1 MENYHKSKIL
11 AILIGILPL
20 IFEFS
25 SNIWKGDNGFFIV
38 SAAYGLILLLLAL
51 SIPIEDLD
59 QWFLEKT
66 LSLLSVFL
74 ALAVVLN
81 NLDIFPLSEIG
92 ALYQLTI
99 ISYMGILYF
108 LDRHFNTKNLVLLFL
123 NLNILAQLPIKAGTL
138 LILIISV
145 LTFVFYLIRVMVTFS
160 EQLRPF
166 LLCVYLIVLL
176 ISLVWYVPE
185 LPEGILGNLSW
196 NIGAILLLIELIILI
211 EIIGA
216 MIYLKAKGYLAIN
229 AHLIVG
235 IIGFLTISE
244 LSMLVVESNVINTS
258 YLVLIFILSL
268 SIVNIFGNI
277 SLGKKQVKI
286 SVLIPAYNSA
296 NTIVE
301 ALESI
306 KNQTYQNWEII
317 LINDGSRDKTEEI
330 IRRYLG
336 NTKLPLTYTKQ
347 THHNYFQ
354 SIRHG
359 LKYAS
364 GEIIFVL
371 DADKILF
378 NQNVFYRA
386 VSTILGEK
394 CDGMFIGI
402 RAMYQRLK
410 DGKFH
415 LVRPYYRNEV
425 SLIKTALGLGKN
437 IYTNYAF
444 WRREVFE
451 TSVYE
456 NYLINGMP
464 AWYNAQNNLGLRVAN
479 GNFVGLKYRVSKKSS
494 LVNNHLKQNNS
505 KTLFELST
513 NLRTLHHIVSR
524 IKIPAYSTQATLYN
538 LINRLRIASL
548 YPSIFKQGQTS
559 LKEITPLVVKNIKD
573 SELDNVY
580 LKTIVDFSNNFNPQK
595 VVKIIIHKDTKIYWG
610 TEIEEF
616 NKKLSKNMLD
626 QFYYDLM
633 KMIAQGTSVYKI
645 KKEDQKKLE
654 QILEFFTIRDYVKIV
669 SN

>member
-51 SIPIEDLD
+51 SIPLEDLD

-108 LDRHFNTKNLVLLFL
+108 LDRHFNAKNLVLLLL

-145 LTFVFYLIRVMVTFS
+145 LTFVFYLIRVVVTFS

-185 LPEGILGNLSW
+185 VPDFVFKNLSW
-196 NIGAILLLIELIILI
+196 SIGSIILLI
-211 EIIGA
+211 EIIGS
-216 MIYLKAKGYLAIN
+216 IFYLKVKGHLRPTS
-229 AHLIVG
+229 HLIVG
-235 IIGFLTISE
+235 IIIFLIINE
-244 LSMLVVESNVINTS
+244 ISMLVAESNVLNTS

-296 NTIVE
+296 KTIVE

-317 LINDGSRDKTEEI
+317 LINDGSQDETEEI
-330 IRRYLG
+330 LRRYLG
-336 NTKLPLTYTKQ
+336 NTKLSLKYTKQ
-347 THHNYFQ
+347 THHNYFKA
-354 SIRHG
+354 IRHG

-394 CDGMFIGI
+394 CDGMFVGI

-444 WRREVFE
+444 WRREIFE

-464 AWYNAQNNLGLRVAN
+464 VWYNAENNLGLRVVN
-479 GNFVGLKYRVSKKSS
+479 GNFVGLKYRVSKKAN
-494 LVNNHLKQNNS
+494 LGDNPLKQNNS

-524 IKIPAYSTQATLYN
+524 INVPAYSTQATLYN
-538 LINRLRIASL
+538 LINRLHIASL

-580 LKTIVDFSNNFNPQK
+580 LKTIVDFSNNFDPQK
-595 VVKIIIHKDTKIYWG
+595 TTKIVIPKGTKIYWG
-610 TEIEEF
+610 TEIDEF
-616 NKKLSKNMLD
+616 SNKLSKNMLD

-633 KMIAQGTSVYKI
+633 KIISQGTTIYKI
-645 KKEDQKKLE
+645 KKDDQKKLE
-654 QILEFFTIRDYVKIV
+654 QILDFFTIRDYVRII

>member
-51 SIPIEDLD
+51 SIPLEDLD

-108 LDRHFNTKNLVLLFL
+108 LDRHFNAKNLVLLLL
-123 NLNILAQLPIKAGTL
+123 NLNILAQLSIKAGTL

-145 LTFVFYLIRVMVTFS
+145 LTFVFYLIRVVVTFS

-185 LPEGILGNLSW
+185 LPDFVLKNLSW
-196 NIGAILLLIELIILI
+196 SIGSIILLI
-211 EIIGA
+211 EIIGS
-216 MIYLKAKGYLAIN
+216 IFYLKVKGHLRPTS
-229 AHLIVG
+229 HLIVG
-235 IIGFLTISE
+235 IIIFLIINE
-244 LSMLVVESNVINTS
+244 ISMLVAESNVLNTS

-296 NTIVE
+296 KTIVE

-317 LINDGSRDKTEEI
+317 LINDGSQDETEEI
-330 IRRYLG
+330 LRRYLG
-336 NTKLPLTYTKQ
+336 NTKLPLKYTKQ
-347 THHNYFQ
+347 THHNYFKA
-354 SIRHG
+354 IRHG

-394 CDGMFIGI
+394 CDGMFVGI

-425 SLIKTALGLGKN
+425 SLIKTALGLGTN

-444 WRREVFE
+444 WRRETFE

-464 AWYNAQNNLGLRVAN
+464 VWYNAENNLGLRVVN
-479 GNFVGLKYRVSKKSS
+479 GNFVGLKYRVSKK
-494 LVNNHLKQNNS
+494 VNLGDNSLKQNNS

-524 IKIPAYSTQATLYN
+524 INVPAYSTQATLYN
-538 LINRLRIASL
+538 LINRLHIASL

-580 LKTIVDFSNNFNPQK
+580 LKTIVDFSNNFDPQK
-595 VVKIIIHKDTKIYWG
+595 TAKIVIPKGTKIYWG
-610 TEIEEF
+610 TGIDEF
-616 NKKLSKNMLD
+616 SNKLSKNTLE
-626 QFYYDLM
+626 QFYYDLI
-633 KMIAQGTSVYKI
+633 KIISQGTTIYKI
-645 KKEDQKKLE
+645 KKDDQKKLE
-654 QILEFFTIRDYVKIV
+654 QILEFFTIRDYVKII

>member
-51 SIPIEDLD
+51 SIPLEDLD

-74 ALAVVLN
+74 ALTVVLN

-108 LDRHFNTKNLVLLFL
+108 LDRHFNAKNLVLLLL
-123 NLNILAQLPIKAGTL
+123 NLNILAQLSIKTGTL

-145 LTFVFYLIRVMVTFS
+145 LTFVFYLIRVAVTFS

-185 LPEGILGNLSW
+185 LPDFVLKNLSW
-196 NIGAILLLIELIILI
+196 SIGSIILLI
-211 EIIGA
+211 EIIGS
-216 MIYLKAKGYLAIN
+216 IFYLKVKGHLRPTS
-229 AHLIVG
+229 HLIVG
-235 IIGFLTISE
+235 IIIFLIINE
-244 LSMLVVESNVINTS
+244 ISMLVAESNVLNTS

-296 NTIVE
+296 KTIVE

-317 LINDGSRDKTEEI
+317 LINDGSQDETEEI
-330 IRRYLG
+330 LRRYLG
-336 NTKLPLTYTKQ
+336 NTKLSLKYTKQ
-347 THHNYFQ
+347 THHNYFKA
-354 SIRHG
+354 IRHG

-394 CDGMFIGI
+394 CDGMFVGI

-444 WRREVFE
+444 WRREIFE
-451 TSVYE
+451 TSVYK

-464 AWYNAQNNLGLRVAN
+464 VWYNAENNLGLRVVN
-479 GNFVGLKYRVSKKSS
+479 GNFVGLKYRVSKK
-494 LVNNHLKQNNS
+494 VNLGDNSLKQNNS

-524 IKIPAYSTQATLYN
+524 INVPAYSTQATLYN

-580 LKTIVDFSNNFNPQK
+580 LKTIVDFSNNFDPQK
-595 VVKIIIHKDTKIYWG
+595 TAKIVIPKGTKIYWG
-610 TEIEEF
+610 TEIDEF
-616 NKKLSKNMLD
+616 SNKLSKNMLD

-633 KMIAQGTSVYKI
+633 KIISQGTNIYKI
-645 KKEDQKKLE
+645 KKDDQKKLE
-654 QILEFFTIRDYVKIV
+654 QILEFFTIRDYVKII

>member
-108 LDRHFNTKNLVLLFL
+108 LDRHFNAKNLVLLLL

-145 LTFVFYLIRVMVTFS
+145 LTFVFYLIRVVVTFS

-185 LPEGILGNLSW
+185 LPDFVLKNLSW
-196 NIGAILLLIELIILI
+196 SIGSIILLI
-211 EIIGA
+211 EIIGS
-216 MIYLKAKGYLAIN
+216 IFYLKVKDHLRPTS
-229 AHLIVG
+229 HLIVG
-235 IIGFLTISE
+235 IIIFLIINE
-244 LSMLVVESNVINTS
+244 ISMLVAESNVLNTS

-296 NTIVE
+296 KTIVE

-317 LINDGSRDKTEEI
+317 LINDGSQDETETI
-330 IRRYLG
+330 LRRYLG
-336 NTKLPLTYTKQ
+336 NTKLPLKYTKQ
-347 THHNYFQ
+347 THHNYFKA
-354 SIRHG
+354 IRHG

-394 CDGMFIGI
+394 CDGMFVGI

-425 SLIKTALGLGKN
+425 SLIKTALGLGTN

-444 WRREVFE
+444 WRREIFE

-464 AWYNAQNNLGLRVAN
+464 AWYNAENNLGLRVVN
-479 GNFVGLKYRVSKKSS
+479 GNFVGLKYRVSKK
-494 LVNNHLKQNNS
+494 VNLGDNPLKQNNS

-524 IKIPAYSTQATLYN
+524 INVPAYSTQATLYN
-538 LINRLRIASL
+538 LINRLHIASL

-580 LKTIVDFSNNFNPQK
+580 LKTIVDFSNNFDPQK
-595 VVKIIIHKDTKIYWG
+595 TAKIVIPKGTKIYWG
-610 TEIEEF
+610 TGIDEF
-616 NKKLSKNMLD
+616 SNKLSKNMLD

-633 KMIAQGTSVYKI
+633 KIISQGTTIYKI
-645 KKEDQKKLE
+645 KKDDQKKLE
-654 QILEFFTIRDYVKIV
+654 QILEFFTIRDYVKII

>member
-51 SIPIEDLD
+51 SIPLEDLD

-99 ISYMGILYF
+99 ISYMGTLYF
-108 LDRHFNTKNLVLLFL
+108 LDRHFNAKNLVLLLL
-123 NLNILAQLPIKAGTL
+123 NLNILAQLSIKAGTL

-145 LTFVFYLIRVMVTFS
+145 LTFVFYLIRVVVTFS

-185 LPEGILGNLSW
+185 LPDFVLKNLSW
-196 NIGAILLLIELIILI
+196 SIGSIILLI
-211 EIIGA
+211 EIIGS
-216 MIYLKAKGYLAIN
+216 IFYLKVKGHLRPTS
-229 AHLIVG
+229 HLIVG
-235 IIGFLTISE
+235 IIIFLIINE
-244 LSMLVVESNVINTS
+244 ISMLVAESNVLNTS

-296 NTIVE
+296 KTIVE

-317 LINDGSRDKTEEI
+317 LINDGSQDETEEI
-330 IRRYLG
+330 LRRYLG
-336 NTKLPLTYTKQ
+336 NTKLSLKYTKQ
-347 THHNYFQ
+347 THHNYFKA
-354 SIRHG
+354 IRHG

-394 CDGMFIGI
+394 CDGMFVGI

-444 WRREVFE
+444 WRREIFE

-464 AWYNAQNNLGLRVAN
+464 VWYNAENNLGLRVVN
-479 GNFVGLKYRVSKKSS
+479 GNFVGLKYRVSKK
-494 LVNNHLKQNNS
+494 VNLGDNSLKQNNS

-524 IKIPAYSTQATLYN
+524 INVPAYSTQATLYN
-538 LINRLRIASL
+538 LINRLHIASL

-580 LKTIVDFSNNFNPQK
+580 LKTIVDFSNNFDPQK
-595 VVKIIIHKDTKIYWG
+595 TTKIVIPKGTKIYWG
-610 TEIEEF
+610 TEIDEF
-616 NKKLSKNMLD
+616 SNKLSKNMLD

-633 KMIAQGTSVYKI
+633 KIISQGTTIYKI
-645 KKEDQKKLE
+645 KKDDQKKLE
-654 QILEFFTIRDYVKIV
+654 QILDFFTIRDYVRII

>member
-20 IFEFS
+20 IFELS

-38 SAAYGLILLLLAL
+38 SAAYGLILLLLTL
-51 SIPIEDLD
+51 SIPLEDLD

-74 ALAVVLN
+74 ALVVVLN

-108 LDRHFNTKNLVLLFL
+108 LDRHFNAKNLVLLLL

-145 LTFVFYLIRVMVTFS
+145 LTFIFYLIRVVVTFS
-160 EQLRPF
+160 EQLRPS

-185 LPEGILGNLSW
+185 LPDFVLKNLSW
-196 NIGAILLLIELIILI
+196 SIGSIILLI
-211 EIIGA
+211 EIIGS
-216 MIYLKAKGYLAIN
+216 IFYLKVRGHLRPTS
-229 AHLIVG
+229 HLIVG
-235 IIGFLTISE
+235 IIIFLIINET
-244 LSMLVVESNVINTS
+244 SMLVAESNVLNTS

-277 SLGKKQVKI
+277 SLGKKQVKV
-286 SVLIPAYNSA
+286 SVLIPAHNSA
-296 NTIVE
+296 KTIIE

-317 LINDGSRDKTEEI
+317 LINDGSRDETEEVL
-330 IRRYLG
+330 RRYLG
-336 NTKLPLTYTKQ
+336 NTKLPLKYTKQ

-354 SIRHG
+354 AIRHG
-359 LKYAS
+359 LEYAS

-425 SLIKTALGLGKN
+425 SLIKTALGFGKN

-464 AWYNAQNNLGLRVAN
+464 AWYNARTNLGLRVVN
-479 GNFVGLKYRVSKKSS
+479 GNFVGLKYRVSKKVN
-494 LVNNHLKQNNS
+494 LVDNPLKQTNS

-513 NLRTLHHIVSR
+513 NLRTLHHIVSW
-524 IKIPAYSTQATLYN
+524 IKIPAYSTQAALYN
-538 LINRLRIASL
+538 LINRLHIASL

-559 LKEITPLVVKNIKD
+559 LKDLAPLVAKSIKD

-580 LKTIVDFSNNFNPQK
+580 LKTIIDFSNNFDPQK
-595 VVKIIIHKDTKIYWG
+595 IAKIAIPKGTKIYWG

-616 NKKLSKNMLD
+616 NKKLSKNTLD

-633 KMIAQGTSVYKI
+633 KIIGQ
-645 KKEDQKKLE
+645 
-654 QILEFFTIRDYVKIV
+654 
-669 SN
+669 

>member
-108 LDRHFNTKNLVLLFL
+108 LDRHFNAKNLVLLLL

-145 LTFVFYLIRVMVTFS
+145 LTFVFYLIRVVVTFS

-185 LPEGILGNLSW
+185 LPDFVLKNLSW
-196 NIGAILLLIELIILI
+196 SIGSIILLI
-211 EIIGA
+211 EIIGS
-216 MIYLKAKGYLAIN
+216 IFYLKVKGHLRPTS
-229 AHLIVG
+229 HLIVG
-235 IIGFLTISE
+235 IIIFLIVNE
-244 LSMLVVESNVINTS
+244 ISMLVAESNVLNTS

-296 NTIVE
+296 KTIVE

-317 LINDGSRDKTEEI
+317 LINDGSQDETEKI
-330 IRRYLG
+330 LRRYLG
-336 NTKLPLTYTKQ
+336 NTKLPLKYTKQ
-347 THHNYFQ
+347 THHNYFKA
-354 SIRHG
+354 IRHG

-394 CDGMFIGI
+394 CDGMFVGI

-425 SLIKTALGLGKN
+425 SLIKTALGLGTN

-444 WRREVFE
+444 WRREIFE

-464 AWYNAQNNLGLRVAN
+464 AWYNAENNLGLRVVN
-479 GNFVGLKYRVSKKSS
+479 GNFVGLKYRVSKK
-494 LVNNHLKQNNS
+494 VNLGDNPLKQNNS

-524 IKIPAYSTQATLYN
+524 INVPAYSTQATLYN
-538 LINRLRIASL
+538 LISRLHIASL

-559 LKEITPLVVKNIKD
+559 LKKITPLVVKNIKD

-580 LKTIVDFSNNFNPQK
+580 LKTIVDFSNNFDPQK
-595 VVKIIIHKDTKIYWG
+595 TAKIVIPKGTKIYWG
-610 TEIEEF
+610 TEIDEF
-616 NKKLSKNMLD
+616 SNRLSKNMLD

-633 KMIAQGTSVYKI
+633 KIISQGTTIYKI
-645 KKEDQKKLE
+645 KKDDQKKLE
-654 QILEFFTIRDYVKIV
+654 QILEFFTIRDYVKII

>member
-25 SNIWKGDNGFFIV
+25 SNIWKGDNGFFII

-51 SIPIEDLD
+51 SIPLEDLD

-74 ALAVVLN
+74 ALTVVLN

-108 LDRHFNTKNLVLLFL
+108 LDRHFNTKNLVLLLL
-123 NLNILAQLPIKAGTL
+123 NLNVLAQLLIKAGTL

-185 LPEGILGNLSW
+185 LPDFVLKNLSW
-196 NIGAILLLIELIILI
+196 SIGSIILLI
-211 EIIGA
+211 EIIGS
-216 MIYLKAKGYLAIN
+216 IFYLKVKGHLRSTS
-229 AHLIVG
+229 HLIVG
-235 IIGFLTISE
+235 IIIFLIINE
-244 LSMLVVESNVINTS
+244 ISMLVVESNVINTS

-415 LVRPYYRNEV
+415 LVKPYYRNEV

-580 LKTIVDFSNNFNPQK
+580 LKTIVDFSNNFDPQK
-595 VVKIIIHKDTKIYWG
+595 TAKIVIPKGTKIYWG
-610 TEIEEF
+610 TEIDEF
-616 NKKLSKNMLD
+616 SNKLSKNMLD

-633 KMIAQGTSVYKI
+633 KIISQGTTIYKI
-645 KKEDQKKLE
+645 KKDDQKKLE
-654 QILEFFTIRDYVKIV
+654 QILDFFTIRDYVRII

>member
-51 SIPIEDLD
+51 SIPLEDLD

-108 LDRHFNTKNLVLLFL
+108 LDRHFNAKNLVLLLL
-123 NLNILAQLPIKAGTL
+123 NLNILAQLSIKAGTL

-145 LTFVFYLIRVMVTFS
+145 LTFVFYLIRVVVTFS

-185 LPEGILGNLSW
+185 LPDFVLKNLSW
-196 NIGAILLLIELIILI
+196 SIGSIILLI
-211 EIIGA
+211 EIIGS
-216 MIYLKAKGYLAIN
+216 IFYLKVKGHLRPTS
-229 AHLIVG
+229 HLIVG
-235 IIGFLTISE
+235 IIIFLIINE
-244 LSMLVVESNVINTS
+244 ISMLVAESNVLNTS

-277 SLGKKQVKI
+277 NLGKKQVKI

-296 NTIVE
+296 KTIVE

-317 LINDGSRDKTEEI
+317 LINDGSQDETEEI
-330 IRRYLG
+330 LRRYLG
-336 NTKLPLTYTKQ
+336 NTKLPLKYTKQ
-347 THHNYFQ
+347 THHNYFKA
-354 SIRHG
+354 IRHG

-394 CDGMFIGI
+394 CDGMFVGI

-444 WRREVFE
+444 WRREIFE

-464 AWYNAQNNLGLRVAN
+464 VWYNAENNLGLRVVN
-479 GNFVGLKYRVSKKSS
+479 GNFVGLKYRVSKK
-494 LVNNHLKQNNS
+494 VNLGDNSLKQNNS

-524 IKIPAYSTQATLYN
+524 INVPAYSTQATLYN
-538 LINRLRIASL
+538 LINRLHIASL

-580 LKTIVDFSNNFNPQK
+580 LKTIVDFSNNFDPQK
-595 VVKIIIHKDTKIYWG
+595 TTKIVIPKGTKIYWG
-610 TEIEEF
+610 TEIDEF
-616 NKKLSKNMLD
+616 SNKLSKNMLD

-633 KMIAQGTSVYKI
+633 KIISQGTTIYKI
-645 KKEDQKKLE
+645 KKDDQKKLE
-654 QILEFFTIRDYVKIV
+654 QILDFFTIRDYVRII

>member
-51 SIPIEDLD
+51 SIPLEDLD

-81 NLDIFPLSEIG
+81 NLDIFPLSKIG

-108 LDRHFNTKNLVLLFL
+108 LDRHFNAKNLVLLLL
-123 NLNILAQLPIKAGTL
+123 NLNILAQLSIKAGTL

-145 LTFVFYLIRVMVTFS
+145 LTFVFYLIRVVVTFS

-185 LPEGILGNLSW
+185 LPDFVLKNLSW
-196 NIGAILLLIELIILI
+196 SIGSIILLI
-211 EIIGA
+211 EIIGS
-216 MIYLKAKGYLAIN
+216 IFYLKVKGHLRPTS
-229 AHLIVG
+229 HLIVG
-235 IIGFLTISE
+235 IIIFLIINE
-244 LSMLVVESNVINTS
+244 ISMLVAESNVLNTS

-296 NTIVE
+296 KTIVE

-317 LINDGSRDKTEEI
+317 LINDGSQDETEEI
-330 IRRYLG
+330 LRRYLG
-336 NTKLPLTYTKQ
+336 NTKLSLKYTKQ
-347 THHNYFQ
+347 THHNYFKA
-354 SIRHG
+354 IRHG

-394 CDGMFIGI
+394 CDGMFVGI

-444 WRREVFE
+444 WRRETFE

-464 AWYNAQNNLGLRVAN
+464 VWYNAENNLGLRVVN
-479 GNFVGLKYRVSKKSS
+479 GNFVGLKYRVSKK
-494 LVNNHLKQNNS
+494 VNLGDNSLKQNNS

-524 IKIPAYSTQATLYN
+524 INVPAYSTQATLYN
-538 LINRLRIASL
+538 LINRLHIASL

-580 LKTIVDFSNNFNPQK
+580 LKTIVDFSNNFDPQK
-595 VVKIIIHKDTKIYWG
+595 TAKIVIPKGTKIYWG
-610 TEIEEF
+610 TEIDEF
-616 NKKLSKNMLD
+616 SNKLSKNMLD
-626 QFYYDLM
+626 QFYYNLM
-633 KMIAQGTSVYKI
+633 KIISQGTTIYKI
-645 KKEDQKKLE
+645 KKDDQKKLE
-654 QILEFFTIRDYVKIV
+654 QILDFFTIRDYVRII

>member
-38 SAAYGLILLLLAL
+38 SAAYGLVLLLLAL

-108 LDRHFNTKNLVLLFL
+108 LDRHFNAKNLVLLLL

-145 LTFVFYLIRVMVTFS
+145 LTFVFYLIRVVVTFS

-185 LPEGILGNLSW
+185 LPDFVLKNLSW
-196 NIGAILLLIELIILI
+196 SIGSIILLI
-211 EIIGA
+211 EIIGS
-216 MIYLKAKGYLAIN
+216 IFYLKVKGHLRPTS
-229 AHLIVG
+229 HLIVG
-235 IIGFLTISE
+235 IIIFLIVNE
-244 LSMLVVESNVINTS
+244 ISMLVAESNVLNTS

-296 NTIVE
+296 KTIVE
-301 ALESI
+301 AIESI

-317 LINDGSRDKTEEI
+317 LINDGSQDETETI
-330 IRRYLG
+330 LRRYLG
-336 NTKLPLTYTKQ
+336 NTKLPLKYTKQ
-347 THHNYFQ
+347 THHNYFKA
-354 SIRHG
+354 IRHG

-394 CDGMFIGI
+394 CDGMFVGI

-425 SLIKTALGLGKN
+425 SLIKTALGLGTN

-444 WRREVFE
+444 WRREIFE

-464 AWYNAQNNLGLRVAN
+464 AWYNAENNLGLRVVN
-479 GNFVGLKYRVSKKSS
+479 GNFVGLKYRVSKK
-494 LVNNHLKQNNS
+494 VNLGDNPLKQNNS

-524 IKIPAYSTQATLYN
+524 INVPAYSTQATLYN
-538 LINRLRIASL
+538 LINRLHIASL

-580 LKTIVDFSNNFNPQK
+580 LKTIVDFSNNFDPQK
-595 VVKIIIHKDTKIYWG
+595 TAKIVIPKGTKIYWG
-610 TEIEEF
+610 TGIDEF
-616 NKKLSKNMLD
+616 SNKLSKNTLE
-626 QFYYDLM
+626 QFYYDLI
-633 KMIAQGTSVYKI
+633 KIISQGTTIYKI
-645 KKEDQKKLE
+645 KKDDQKKLE
-654 QILEFFTIRDYVKIV
+654 QILEFFTIRDYVKII

>member
-108 LDRHFNTKNLVLLFL
+108 LDRHFNAKNLVLLLL

-145 LTFVFYLIRVMVTFS
+145 LTFVFYLIRVVVTFS

-185 LPEGILGNLSW
+185 LPDFVLKNLSW
-196 NIGAILLLIELIILI
+196 SIGSIILLI
-211 EIIGA
+211 EIIGS
-216 MIYLKAKGYLAIN
+216 IFYLKVKGHLRPTS
-229 AHLIVG
+229 HLIVG
-235 IIGFLTISE
+235 IIIFLIVNE
-244 LSMLVVESNVINTS
+244 ISMLVSESNVLNTS

-296 NTIVE
+296 KTIVE

-317 LINDGSRDKTEEI
+317 LINDGSQDETEKI
-330 IRRYLG
+330 LRRYLG
-336 NTKLPLTYTKQ
+336 NTKLPLKYTKQ
-347 THHNYFQ
+347 THHNYFKA
-354 SIRHG
+354 IRHG

-394 CDGMFIGI
+394 CDGMFVGI

-425 SLIKTALGLGKN
+425 SLIKTALGLGTN

-444 WRREVFE
+444 WRREIFE

-464 AWYNAQNNLGLRVAN
+464 AWYNAENNLGLRVVN
-479 GNFVGLKYRVSKKSS
+479 GNFVGLKYRVSKK
-494 LVNNHLKQNNS
+494 VNLGDNPLKQNNS

-524 IKIPAYSTQATLYN
+524 INVPAYSTQATLYN
-538 LINRLRIASL
+538 LISRLHIASL

-559 LKEITPLVVKNIKD
+559 LKKITPLVVKNIKD

-580 LKTIVDFSNNFNPQK
+580 LKTIVDFSNNFDPQK
-595 VVKIIIHKDTKIYWG
+595 TAKIVIPKGTKIYWG
-610 TEIEEF
+610 TEFDEF
-616 NKKLSKNMLD
+616 SNKLSKNMLD

-633 KMIAQGTSVYKI
+633 KIISQGTTIYKI
-645 KKEDQKKLE
+645 KKDDQKKLE
-654 QILEFFTIRDYVKIV
+654 QILEFFTIRDYVKII

>member
-51 SIPIEDLD
+51 SIPLEDLD

-108 LDRHFNTKNLVLLFL
+108 LDRHFNAKNLVLLLL
-123 NLNILAQLPIKAGTL
+123 NLNILAQLSIKAGTL

-145 LTFVFYLIRVMVTFS
+145 LTFVFYLIRVVVTFS

-196 NIGAILLLIELIILI
+196 NIGAIILLI
-211 EIIGA
+211 EIIGS
-216 MIYLKAKGYLAIN
+216 IFYLKVKGHLRPTS
-229 AHLIVG
+229 HLIVG
-235 IIGFLTISE
+235 IIIFLIINE
-244 LSMLVVESNVINTS
+244 ISMLVVESNVLNTS

-296 NTIVE
+296 KTIVE

-317 LINDGSRDKTEEI
+317 LINDGSQDETEEI
-330 IRRYLG
+330 LRRYLG
-336 NTKLPLTYTKQ
+336 NTKLPLKYTKQ
-347 THHNYFQ
+347 THHNYFKA
-354 SIRHG
+354 IRQG

-394 CDGMFIGI
+394 CDGMFVGI

-444 WRREVFE
+444 WRRETFE

-464 AWYNAQNNLGLRVAN
+464 VWYNAENNLGLRVVN
-479 GNFVGLKYRVSKKSS
+479 GNFVGLKYRVSKK
-494 LVNNHLKQNNS
+494 VNLGDNSLKQNNS

-524 IKIPAYSTQATLYN
+524 INVPAYSTQATLYN
-538 LINRLRIASL
+538 LINRLHIASL

-559 LKEITPLVVKNIKD
+559 LKKITPLVVKNIKD

-580 LKTIVDFSNNFNPQK
+580 LKTIVDFSNNFDPQK
-595 VVKIIIHKDTKIYWG
+595 TAKIVIPKGTKIYWG
-610 TEIEEF
+610 TEIDEF
-616 NKKLSKNMLD
+616 SNKLSKNMLD

-633 KMIAQGTSVYKI
+633 KIISQGTTIYKI
-645 KKEDQKKLE
+645 KKDDQKKLE
-654 QILEFFTIRDYVKIV
+654 QILDFFTIRDYVRII

>member
-51 SIPIEDLD
+51 SIPLEDLD

-108 LDRHFNTKNLVLLFL
+108 LDRHFNAKNLVLLLL
-123 NLNILAQLPIKAGTL
+123 NLNILAQLSIKAGTL

-145 LTFVFYLIRVMVTFS
+145 LTFVFYLIRVVVTFS

-185 LPEGILGNLSW
+185 LPDFVFKNLSW
-196 NIGAILLLIELIILI
+196 SIGSVILLI
-211 EIIGA
+211 EIIGS
-216 MIYLKAKGYLAIN
+216 IFYLKVKGHLRPTS
-229 AHLIVG
+229 HLIVG
-235 IIGFLTISE
+235 IIIFLIINE
-244 LSMLVVESNVINTS
+244 ISMLVAESNVLNTS

-277 SLGKKQVKI
+277 NLGKKQVKI

-296 NTIVE
+296 KTIVE

-317 LINDGSRDKTEEI
+317 LINDGSQDETEEI
-330 IRRYLG
+330 LRRYLG
-336 NTKLPLTYTKQ
+336 NTKLPLKYTKQ
-347 THHNYFQ
+347 THHNYFKA
-354 SIRHG
+354 IRHG

-394 CDGMFIGI
+394 CDGMFVGI

-444 WRREVFE
+444 WRREIFE

-464 AWYNAQNNLGLRVAN
+464 VWYNAENNLGLRVVN
-479 GNFVGLKYRVSKKSS
+479 GNFVGLKYRVSKKAN
-494 LVNNHLKQNNS
+494 LGDNPLKQNNS

-524 IKIPAYSTQATLYN
+524 INVPAYSTQATLYN
-538 LINRLRIASL
+538 LINRLHIASL

-580 LKTIVDFSNNFNPQK
+580 LKTIVDFSNNFDPQK
-595 VVKIIIHKDTKIYWG
+595 TTKIVIPKGTKIYWG
-610 TEIEEF
+610 TEIDEF
-616 NKKLSKNMLD
+616 SNKLSKNMLD

-633 KMIAQGTSVYKI
+633 KIISQGTTIYKI
-645 KKEDQKKLE
+645 KKDDQKKLE
-654 QILEFFTIRDYVKIV
+654 QILDFFTIRDYVRII

>member
-1 MENYHKSKIL
+1 MENYHKSNIL

-108 LDRHFNTKNLVLLFL
+108 LDRHFNAKNLVLLLL

-145 LTFVFYLIRVMVTFS
+145 LIFVFYLIRVVVTFS

-185 LPEGILGNLSW
+185 LPDFVLKNLSW
-196 NIGAILLLIELIILI
+196 SIGSIILLI
-211 EIIGA
+211 EIIGS
-216 MIYLKAKGYLAIN
+216 IFYLKVKGHLRPTS
-229 AHLIVG
+229 HLIVE
-235 IIGFLTISE
+235 IIIFLIINE
-244 LSMLVVESNVINTS
+244 ISMLVAESNVLNTS

-277 SLGKKQVKI
+277 ILGKKQLKI

-296 NTIVE
+296 KTIVE

-306 KNQTYQNWEII
+306 KKQTYQNWEII
-317 LINDGSRDKTEEI
+317 LINDGSQDETEEI
-330 IRRYLG
+330 LRRYLG
-336 NTKLPLTYTKQ
+336 NTKLPLKYTKQ
-347 THHNYFQ
+347 THHNYFKA
-354 SIRHG
+354 IRHG

-394 CDGMFIGI
+394 CDGMFVGI

-425 SLIKTALGLGKN
+425 SLIKTALGLGTN

-444 WRREVFE
+444 WRREIFE

-464 AWYNAQNNLGLRVAN
+464 AWYNAENNLGLRVVN
-479 GNFVGLKYRVSKKSS
+479 GNFVGLKYRVSKK
-494 LVNNHLKQNNS
+494 VNLGDNPLKRNNS

-524 IKIPAYSTQATLYN
+524 INVPDYSTQATLYN
-538 LINRLRIASL
+538 LINRLHIASL

-559 LKEITPLVVKNIKD
+559 LKEITTLVVKNIKD

-595 VVKIIIHKDTKIYWG
+595 TAKIVIPKGTKIYWG
-610 TEIEEF
+610 TEIDEF
-616 NKKLSKNMLD
+616 SNKLSKNMLD

-633 KMIAQGTSVYKI
+633 KIISQGTTIYKI
-645 KKEDQKKLE
+645 KKDDQKKLE
-654 QILEFFTIRDYVKIV
+654 QILEFFTIRDYVKII

>member
-1 MENYHKSKIL
+1 MGNYHKSNIL

-66 LSLLSVFL
+66 MSLLSVFL

-108 LDRHFNTKNLVLLFL
+108 LDRHFNAKNLVLLLL

-145 LTFVFYLIRVMVTFS
+145 LIFVFYLIRVVVTFS

-185 LPEGILGNLSW
+185 LPDFVLKNLSW
-196 NIGAILLLIELIILI
+196 SIGSIILLI
-211 EIIGA
+211 EIIGS
-216 MIYLKAKGYLAIN
+216 IFYLKVKGHLRPTS
-229 AHLIVG
+229 HLIVG
-235 IIGFLTISE
+235 IIIFLIINE
-244 LSMLVVESNVINTS
+244 ISMLVAESNVLNTS

-296 NTIVE
+296 KTIVE

-317 LINDGSRDKTEEI
+317 LINDGSQDETEEI
-330 IRRYLG
+330 LRRYLG
-336 NTKLPLTYTKQ
+336 NTKLPLKYTKQ
-347 THHNYFQ
+347 THHNYFKA
-354 SIRHG
+354 IRHG

-371 DADKILF
+371 DAGKILF

-394 CDGMFIGI
+394 CDGMFVGI

-425 SLIKTALGLGKN
+425 SLIKTALGLGTN

-444 WRREVFE
+444 WRREIFE

-464 AWYNAQNNLGLRVAN
+464 AWYNAENNLGLRVVN
-479 GNFVGLKYRVSKKSS
+479 GNFVGLKYRVSKK
-494 LVNNHLKQNNS
+494 VNLGDNPLKQNNS

-524 IKIPAYSTQATLYN
+524 INVPAYSTQATLYN
-538 LINRLRIASL
+538 LINRLHIASL

-580 LKTIVDFSNNFNPQK
+580 LKTIVDFSNNFDPQK
-595 VVKIIIHKDTKIYWG
+595 TAKIVIPKGTKIYWG
-610 TEIEEF
+610 TGIDEF
-616 NKKLSKNMLD
+616 SNKLSKNTLE
-626 QFYYDLM
+626 QFYYDLI
-633 KMIAQGTSVYKI
+633 KIISQGTTIYKI
-645 KKEDQKKLE
+645 KKDDQKKLE
-654 QILEFFTIRDYVKIV
+654 QILEFFTIRDYVKII

>member
-38 SAAYGLILLLLAL
+38 SAAYGLVLLLLAL

-108 LDRHFNTKNLVLLFL
+108 LDRHFNAKNLVLLLL

-145 LTFVFYLIRVMVTFS
+145 LTFVFYLIRVVVTFS

-185 LPEGILGNLSW
+185 LPDFVLKNLSW
-196 NIGAILLLIELIILI
+196 SIGSIILLI
-211 EIIGA
+211 EIIGS
-216 MIYLKAKGYLAIN
+216 IFYLKVKGHLRPTS
-229 AHLIVG
+229 HLIVG
-235 IIGFLTISE
+235 IIIFLIINE
-244 LSMLVVESNVINTS
+244 ISMLVAESNVLNTS
-258 YLVLIFILSL
+258 YLVLIFTLSL

-296 NTIVE
+296 KTIVE

-317 LINDGSRDKTEEI
+317 LINDGSQDETEEI
-330 IRRYLG
+330 LRRYLG
-336 NTKLPLTYTKQ
+336 NTKLPLKYTKQ
-347 THHNYFQ
+347 THHNYFKA
-354 SIRHG
+354 IRHG

-394 CDGMFIGI
+394 CDGMFVGI

-425 SLIKTALGLGKN
+425 SLIKTALGLGTN

-444 WRREVFE
+444 WRREIFE

-464 AWYNAQNNLGLRVAN
+464 AWYNAENNLGLRVVN
-479 GNFVGLKYRVSKKSS
+479 GNFVGLKYRVSKK
-494 LVNNHLKQNNS
+494 VNLGDNPLKQNNS

-524 IKIPAYSTQATLYN
+524 INVPAYSTQATLYN
-538 LINRLRIASL
+538 LISRLHIASL

-559 LKEITPLVVKNIKD
+559 LKKITPLVVKNIKD

-580 LKTIVDFSNNFNPQK
+580 LKTIVDFSNNFDPQK
-595 VVKIIIHKDTKIYWG
+595 TAKIVIPKGTKIYWG
-610 TEIEEF
+610 TEFDEF
-616 NKKLSKNMLD
+616 SNKLSKNMLD

-633 KMIAQGTSVYKI
+633 KIISQGTTIYKI
-645 KKEDQKKLE
+645 KKDDQKKLE
-654 QILEFFTIRDYVKIV
+654 QILEFFTIRDYVKII

>member
-1 MENYHKSKIL
+1 MENYHKSNIL

-108 LDRHFNTKNLVLLFL
+108 LDRHFNAKNLVLLLL

-145 LTFVFYLIRVMVTFS
+145 LIFVFYLIRVVVTFS

-185 LPEGILGNLSW
+185 LPDFVLKNLSW
-196 NIGAILLLIELIILI
+196 SIGSIILLI
-211 EIIGA
+211 EIIGS
-216 MIYLKAKGYLAIN
+216 ISYLKVKGHLRPTS
-229 AHLIVG
+229 HLIVG
-235 IIGFLTISE
+235 IIIFLIINE
-244 LSMLVVESNVINTS
+244 ISMLVAESNVLNTS

-296 NTIVE
+296 KTIVE

-317 LINDGSRDKTEEI
+317 LINDGSQDETEKI
-330 IRRYLG
+330 LRRYLG
-336 NTKLPLTYTKQ
+336 NTKLPLKYTKQ
-347 THHNYFQ
+347 THHNYFKA
-354 SIRHG
+354 IRHG

-394 CDGMFIGI
+394 CDGMFVGI

-425 SLIKTALGLGKN
+425 SLIKTALGLGTN

-444 WRREVFE
+444 WRREIFE

-464 AWYNAQNNLGLRVAN
+464 AWYNAENNLGLRVVN
-479 GNFVGLKYRVSKKSS
+479 GNFVGLKYRVSKK
-494 LVNNHLKQNNS
+494 VNLGDNPLKQNNS

-524 IKIPAYSTQATLYN
+524 INVPAYSTQATLYN
-538 LINRLRIASL
+538 LINRLHIASL

-580 LKTIVDFSNNFNPQK
+580 LKTIVDFSNNFDPQK
-595 VVKIIIHKDTKIYWG
+595 TAKIVIPKGTKIYWG
-610 TEIEEF
+610 TEFDEF
-616 NKKLSKNMLD
+616 SNKLSKNMLD

-633 KMIAQGTSVYKI
+633 KIISQGTTIYKI
-645 KKEDQKKLE
+645 KKDDQKKLE
-654 QILEFFTIRDYVKIV
+654 QILEFFTIRDYVKII

>member
-1 MENYHKSKIL
+1 VENYHKSKIL

-108 LDRHFNTKNLVLLFL
+108 LDRHFNAKNLVLLLL

-145 LTFVFYLIRVMVTFS
+145 LTFVFYLIRVVVTFS

-185 LPEGILGNLSW
+185 LPDFVLKNLSW
-196 NIGAILLLIELIILI
+196 SIGSIILLI
-211 EIIGA
+211 EIIGS
-216 MIYLKAKGYLAIN
+216 IFYLKVKDHLRPTS
-229 AHLIVG
+229 HLIVG
-235 IIGFLTISE
+235 IIIFLIINE
-244 LSMLVVESNVINTS
+244 IIMLVAESNVLNTS

-296 NTIVE
+296 KTIVE

-317 LINDGSRDKTEEI
+317 LINDGSQDETETI
-330 IRRYLG
+330 LRRYLG
-336 NTKLPLTYTKQ
+336 NTKLPLKYTKQ
-347 THHNYFQ
+347 THHNYFKA
-354 SIRHG
+354 IRHG

-394 CDGMFIGI
+394 CDGMFVGI

-425 SLIKTALGLGKN
+425 SLIKTALGLGTN

-444 WRREVFE
+444 WRREIFE

-464 AWYNAQNNLGLRVAN
+464 AWYNAENNLGLRVVN
-479 GNFVGLKYRVSKKSS
+479 GNFVGLKYRVSKK
-494 LVNNHLKQNNS
+494 VNLGDNPLKQNNS

-524 IKIPAYSTQATLYN
+524 INVPAYSTQATLYN
-538 LINRLRIASL
+538 LINRLHIASL

-580 LKTIVDFSNNFNPQK
+580 LKTIVDFSNNFDPQK
-595 VVKIIIHKDTKIYWG
+595 TAKIVIPKGTKIYWG
-610 TEIEEF
+610 TGIDEF
-616 NKKLSKNMLD
+616 SNKLSKNTLE
-626 QFYYDLM
+626 QFYYDLI
-633 KMIAQGTSVYKI
+633 KIISQGTTIYKI
-645 KKEDQKKLE
+645 KKDDQKKLE
-654 QILEFFTIRDYVKIV
+654 QILEFFTIRDYVKII

>member
-20 IFEFS
+20 IFELS
-25 SNIWKGDNGFFIV
+25 SNLWKGDNGFFIV

-51 SIPIEDLD
+51 SIPLEDLD

-74 ALAVVLN
+74 ALAVILN

-108 LDRHFNTKNLVLLFL
+108 LDRHFNAKNLVLLLL

-145 LTFVFYLIRVMVTFS
+145 LTFVFYLIRVVVTFS

-185 LPEGILGNLSW
+185 LPDFVLKNLSW
-196 NIGAILLLIELIILI
+196 SIGSIILLI
-211 EIIGA
+211 EIIGS
-216 MIYLKAKGYLAIN
+216 IFYLKVKGHLRPTS
-229 AHLIVG
+229 HLIVG
-235 IIGFLTISE
+235 IIIFLIINE
-244 LSMLVVESNVINTS
+244 ISMLVAESNVLNTS

-296 NTIVE
+296 KTIVE

-317 LINDGSRDKTEEI
+317 LINDGSQDETEEI
-330 IRRYLG
+330 LRRYLG
-336 NTKLPLTYTKQ
+336 NTKLPLKYTKQ
-347 THHNYFQ
+347 THHNYFKA
-354 SIRHG
+354 IRHG

-394 CDGMFIGI
+394 CDGMFVGI

-425 SLIKTALGLGKN
+425 SLIKTALGFGEN

-456 NYLINGMP
+456 NHLINGMP
-464 AWYNAQNNLGLRVAN
+464 AWYNARTNLGLRVVN
-479 GNFVGLKYRVSKKSS
+479 GNFVGLKYRVSKKVN
-494 LVNNHLKQNNS
+494 LVDNPLKQTNS

-524 IKIPAYSTQATLYN
+524 INVPAYSTQATLYN
-538 LINRLRIASL
+538 LINRLHIASL

-559 LKEITPLVVKNIKD
+559 LKGITPLVTKNIKN
-573 SELDNVY
+573 SELNNIY
-580 LKTIVDFSNNFNPQK
+580 LKTIADFSNNFDPQK
-595 VVKIIIHKDTKIYWG
+595 TAKIAIPKGTKIYWG

-616 NKKLSKNMLD
+616 SKKLSKNTLD

-633 KMIAQGTSVYKI
+633 KIISQGTTIYEI
-645 KKEDQKKLE
+645 KKDDQKKLE
-654 QILEFFTIRDYVKIV
+654 QVLEFFTIKDYVKII

>member
-51 SIPIEDLD
+51 SVPLEDLD

-108 LDRHFNTKNLVLLFL
+108 LDRHFNAKNLVLLLL
-123 NLNILAQLPIKAGTL
+123 NLNILAQLSIKAGTL

-145 LTFVFYLIRVMVTFS
+145 LTFVFYLIRVVVTFS

-185 LPEGILGNLSW
+185 LPDFVLKNLSW
-196 NIGAILLLIELIILI
+196 SIGSIILLI
-211 EIIGA
+211 EIIGS
-216 MIYLKAKGYLAIN
+216 IFYLKVKGHLRPTS
-229 AHLIVG
+229 HLIVG
-235 IIGFLTISE
+235 IIIFLIINE
-244 LSMLVVESNVINTS
+244 ISMLVAESNVLNTS

-296 NTIVE
+296 KTIVE

-317 LINDGSRDKTEEI
+317 LINDGSQDETEEI
-330 IRRYLG
+330 LRRYLG
-336 NTKLPLTYTKQ
+336 NTKLPLKYTKQ
-347 THHNYFQ
+347 THHNYFKA
-354 SIRHG
+354 IRHG

-394 CDGMFIGI
+394 CDGMFVGI

-444 WRREVFE
+444 WRRETFE

-464 AWYNAQNNLGLRVAN
+464 VWYNAENNLGLRVVN
-479 GNFVGLKYRVSKKSS
+479 GNFVGLKYRVSKK
-494 LVNNHLKQNNS
+494 VNLGDNSLKQNNS

-524 IKIPAYSTQATLYN
+524 INVPAYSTQATLYN
-538 LINRLRIASL
+538 LINRLHIASL

-580 LKTIVDFSNNFNPQK
+580 LKTIVDFRNNFDPQK
-595 VVKIIIHKDTKIYWG
+595 TAKIVIPKGTKIYWG
-610 TEIEEF
+610 TEIDEF
-616 NKKLSKNMLD
+616 SNKLSKNMLD

-633 KMIAQGTSVYKI
+633 KIISQGTTIYKI
-645 KKEDQKKLE
+645 KKDDQKKLE
-654 QILEFFTIRDYVKIV
+654 QILDFFTIREYVRII

>member
-25 SNIWKGDNGFFIV
+25 SNIWKGDNGFFII
-38 SAAYGLILLLLAL
+38 SAAYGLVLLLLAL

-108 LDRHFNTKNLVLLFL
+108 LDRHFNAKNLVLLLL

-145 LTFVFYLIRVMVTFS
+145 LIFVFYLIRVVVTFS

-185 LPEGILGNLSW
+185 LPDFVLKNLSW
-196 NIGAILLLIELIILI
+196 SIGSIILLI
-211 EIIGA
+211 EIIGS
-216 MIYLKAKGYLAIN
+216 ISYLKVKGHLRPTS
-229 AHLIVG
+229 HLIVG
-235 IIGFLTISE
+235 IIIFLIINE
-244 LSMLVVESNVINTS
+244 ISMLVAESNVLNTS

-296 NTIVE
+296 KTIVE

-317 LINDGSRDKTEEI
+317 LINDGSQDETETI
-330 IRRYLG
+330 LRRYLG
-336 NTKLPLTYTKQ
+336 NTKLPLKYTKQ
-347 THHNYFQ
+347 THHNYFKA
-354 SIRHG
+354 IRHG

-394 CDGMFIGI
+394 CDGMFVGI

-425 SLIKTALGLGKN
+425 SLIKTALGLGTN

-444 WRREVFE
+444 WRREIFE

-464 AWYNAQNNLGLRVAN
+464 AWYNAENNLGLRVVN
-479 GNFVGLKYRVSKKSS
+479 GNFVGLKYRVSKK
-494 LVNNHLKQNNS
+494 VNLGDNPLKQNNS

-524 IKIPAYSTQATLYN
+524 INVPAYSTQATLYN
-538 LINRLRIASL
+538 LINRLHIASL

-580 LKTIVDFSNNFNPQK
+580 LKTIVDFSNNFDPQK
-595 VVKIIIHKDTKIYWG
+595 TAKIVIPKGTKIYWG
-610 TEIEEF
+610 TEIDEF
-616 NKKLSKNMLD
+616 SNKLSKNMLD

-633 KMIAQGTSVYKI
+633 KIISQGTTIYKI
-645 KKEDQKKLE
+645 KKDDQKKLE
-654 QILEFFTIRDYVKIV
+654 QILEFFTIRDYVKII

>member
-38 SAAYGLILLLLAL
+38 SAAYGLVLLLLAL

-108 LDRHFNTKNLVLLFL
+108 LDRHFNAKNLVLLLL

-145 LTFVFYLIRVMVTFS
+145 LTFVFYLIRVVVTFS

-185 LPEGILGNLSW
+185 LPDFVLKNLSW
-196 NIGAILLLIELIILI
+196 SIGSIILLI
-211 EIIGA
+211 EIIGS
-216 MIYLKAKGYLAIN
+216 IFYLKVKGHLRPTS
-229 AHLIVG
+229 HLIVG
-235 IIGFLTISE
+235 IIIFLIVNE
-244 LSMLVVESNVINTS
+244 ISMLVSESNVLNTS

-296 NTIVE
+296 KTIVE

-317 LINDGSRDKTEEI
+317 LINDGSQDETEKI
-330 IRRYLG
+330 LRRYLG
-336 NTKLPLTYTKQ
+336 NTKLPLKYTKQ
-347 THHNYFQ
+347 THHNYFKA
-354 SIRHG
+354 IRHG

-394 CDGMFIGI
+394 CDGMFVGI

-425 SLIKTALGLGKN
+425 SLIKTALGLGTN

-444 WRREVFE
+444 WRREIFE

-464 AWYNAQNNLGLRVAN
+464 AWYNAENNLGLRVVN
-479 GNFVGLKYRVSKKSS
+479 GNFVGLKYRVSKK
-494 LVNNHLKQNNS
+494 VNLGDNPLKQNNS

-524 IKIPAYSTQATLYN
+524 INVPAYSTQATLYN
-538 LINRLRIASL
+538 LINRLHIASL

-580 LKTIVDFSNNFNPQK
+580 LKTIVDFSNNFDPQK
-595 VVKIIIHKDTKIYWG
+595 TAKIVIPKGTKIYWG
-610 TEIEEF
+610 TEFDEF
-616 NKKLSKNMLD
+616 SNKLSKNMLD

-633 KMIAQGTSVYKI
+633 KIISQGTTIYKI
-645 KKEDQKKLE
+645 KKDDQKKLE
-654 QILEFFTIRDYVKIV
+654 QILEFFTIRDYVKII

>member
-51 SIPIEDLD
+51 SIPLEDLD

-74 ALAVVLN
+74 ALAMVLN

-108 LDRHFNTKNLVLLFL
+108 LDRHFNAKNLVLLLL
-123 NLNILAQLPIKAGTL
+123 NLNILAQLSIKAGTL

-145 LTFVFYLIRVMVTFS
+145 LTFVFYLIRVVVTFS

-196 NIGAILLLIELIILI
+196 NIGAIILLI
-211 EIIGA
+211 EIIGS
-216 MIYLKAKGYLAIN
+216 IFYLKVKGHLRPTS
-229 AHLIVG
+229 HLIVG
-235 IIGFLTISE
+235 IIIFLIINE
-244 LSMLVVESNVINTS
+244 ISMLVAESNVLNTS

-296 NTIVE
+296 KTIVE

-317 LINDGSRDKTEEI
+317 LINDGSQDETEEI
-330 IRRYLG
+330 LRRYLG
-336 NTKLPLTYTKQ
+336 NTKLSLKYTKQ
-347 THHNYFQ
+347 THHNYFKA
-354 SIRHG
+354 IRHG

-394 CDGMFIGI
+394 CDGMFVGI

-444 WRREVFE
+444 WRREIFE

-464 AWYNAQNNLGLRVAN
+464 VWYNAENNLGLRVVN
-479 GNFVGLKYRVSKKSS
+479 GNFVGLKYRVSKK
-494 LVNNHLKQNNS
+494 VNLGDNSLKQNNS

-524 IKIPAYSTQATLYN
+524 INVPAYSTQATLYN
-538 LINRLRIASL
+538 LINRLHIASL

-580 LKTIVDFSNNFNPQK
+580 LKTIVDFSNNFDPQK
-595 VVKIIIHKDTKIYWG
+595 TTKIVIPKGTKIYWG
-610 TEIEEF
+610 TEIDEF
-616 NKKLSKNMLD
+616 SNKLSKNMLD

-633 KMIAQGTSVYKI
+633 KIISQGTTIYKI
-645 KKEDQKKLE
+645 KKDDQKKLE
-654 QILEFFTIRDYVKIV
+654 QILDFFTIRDYVRII

>member
-51 SIPIEDLD
+51 SIPLEDLD

-108 LDRHFNTKNLVLLFL
+108 LDRHFNAKNLVLLLL
-123 NLNILAQLPIKAGTL
+123 NLNILAQLSIKAGTL

-145 LTFVFYLIRVMVTFS
+145 LTFVFYLIRVVVTFS

-185 LPEGILGNLSW
+185 LPDFVLKNLSW
-196 NIGAILLLIELIILI
+196 SIGSIILLI
-211 EIIGA
+211 EIIGS
-216 MIYLKAKGYLAIN
+216 IFYLKVKGHLRPTS
-229 AHLIVG
+229 HLIVG
-235 IIGFLTISE
+235 IIIFLIINE
-244 LSMLVVESNVINTS
+244 ISMLVAESNVLNTS

-296 NTIVE
+296 KTIVE

-317 LINDGSRDKTEEI
+317 LINDGSQDETEEI
-330 IRRYLG
+330 LRRYLG
-336 NTKLPLTYTKQ
+336 NTKLSLKYTKQ
-347 THHNYFQ
+347 THHNYFKA
-354 SIRHG
+354 IRHG

-394 CDGMFIGI
+394 CDGMFVGI

-444 WRREVFE
+444 WRREIFE

-464 AWYNAQNNLGLRVAN
+464 VWYNAENNLGLRVVN
-479 GNFVGLKYRVSKKSS
+479 GNFVGLKYRVSKK
-494 LVNNHLKQNNS
+494 VNLGDNSLKQNNS

-524 IKIPAYSTQATLYN
+524 INVPAYSTQATLYN
-538 LINRLRIASL
+538 LINRLHIASL

-580 LKTIVDFSNNFNPQK
+580 LKTIVDFSNNFDPQK
-595 VVKIIIHKDTKIYWG
+595 TTKIVIPKGTKIYWG
-610 TEIEEF
+610 TEIDEF
-616 NKKLSKNMLD
+616 SNKLSKNMLD
-626 QFYYDLM
+626 QFYYDFM
-633 KMIAQGTSVYKI
+633 KIISQGTTIYKI
-645 KKEDQKKLE
+645 KKDDQKKLE
-654 QILEFFTIRDYVKIV
+654 QILDFFTIRDYVRII

>member
-38 SAAYGLILLLLAL
+38 SAAYGLVLLLLAL

-108 LDRHFNTKNLVLLFL
+108 LDRHFNAKNLVLLLL

-145 LTFVFYLIRVMVTFS
+145 LTFVFYLIRVVVTFS

-185 LPEGILGNLSW
+185 LPDFVLKNLSW
-196 NIGAILLLIELIILI
+196 SIGSIILLI
-211 EIIGA
+211 EIIGS
-216 MIYLKAKGYLAIN
+216 IFYLKVKGHLIPTS
-229 AHLIVG
+229 HLIVG
-235 IIGFLTISE
+235 IIIFLIINE
-244 LSMLVVESNVINTS
+244 ISMLVAESNVLNTS

-296 NTIVE
+296 KTIVE

-317 LINDGSRDKTEEI
+317 LINDGSQDETEKI
-330 IRRYLG
+330 LRRYLG
-336 NTKLPLTYTKQ
+336 NTKLPLKYTKQ
-347 THHNYFQ
+347 THHNYFKA
-354 SIRHG
+354 IRHG

-394 CDGMFIGI
+394 CDGMFVGI

-425 SLIKTALGLGKN
+425 SLIKTALGLGTN

-444 WRREVFE
+444 WRREIFE

-464 AWYNAQNNLGLRVAN
+464 AWYNAENNLGLRVVN
-479 GNFVGLKYRVSKKSS
+479 GNFVGLKYRVSKK
-494 LVNNHLKQNNS
+494 VNLGDNPLKQNNS

-524 IKIPAYSTQATLYN
+524 INVPAYSTQATLYN
-538 LINRLRIASL
+538 LISRLHIASL

-559 LKEITPLVVKNIKD
+559 LKKITPLVVKNIKD

-580 LKTIVDFSNNFNPQK
+580 LKTIVDFSNNFDPQK
-595 VVKIIIHKDTKIYWG
+595 TAKIVIPKGTKIYWG
-610 TEIEEF
+610 TEFDEF
-616 NKKLSKNMLD
+616 SNKLSKNMLD

-633 KMIAQGTSVYKI
+633 KIISQGTTIYKI
-645 KKEDQKKLE
+645 KKDDQKKLE
-654 QILEFFTIRDYVKIV
+654 QILEFFTIRDYVKII

>member
-38 SAAYGLILLLLAL
+38 SAAYGLVLLLLAL

-108 LDRHFNTKNLVLLFL
+108 LDRHFNAKNLVLLLL

-145 LTFVFYLIRVMVTFS
+145 LTFVFYLIRVVVTFS

-185 LPEGILGNLSW
+185 LPDFVLKNLSW
-196 NIGAILLLIELIILI
+196 SIGSIILLI
-211 EIIGA
+211 EIIGS
-216 MIYLKAKGYLAIN
+216 IFYLKVKGHLIPTS
-229 AHLIVG
+229 HLIVG
-235 IIGFLTISE
+235 IIIFLIINE
-244 LSMLVVESNVINTS
+244 ISMLVAESNVLNTS
-258 YLVLIFILSL
+258 YLVIIFILSL

-296 NTIVE
+296 KTIVE

-317 LINDGSRDKTEEI
+317 LINDGSQDKTEKI
-330 IRRYLG
+330 LRRYLG
-336 NTKLPLTYTKQ
+336 NTKLPLKYTKQ
-347 THHNYFQ
+347 THHNYFKA
-354 SIRHG
+354 IRHG

-394 CDGMFIGI
+394 CDGMFVGI

-425 SLIKTALGLGKN
+425 SLIKTALGLGTN

-444 WRREVFE
+444 WRREIFE

-464 AWYNAQNNLGLRVAN
+464 AWYNAENNLGLRVVN
-479 GNFVGLKYRVSKKSS
+479 GNFVGLKYRVSKK
-494 LVNNHLKQNNS
+494 VNLGDNPLKQNNS

-524 IKIPAYSTQATLYN
+524 INVPAYSTQATLYN
-538 LINRLRIASL
+538 LINRLHIASL

-559 LKEITPLVVKNIKD
+559 LKKITPLVVKNIKD

-580 LKTIVDFSNNFNPQK
+580 LKTIVDFSNNFDPQK
-595 VVKIIIHKDTKIYWG
+595 TAKIVIPKGTKIYWG
-610 TEIEEF
+610 TEIDEF
-616 NKKLSKNMLD
+616 SNKLSKNMLD

-633 KMIAQGTSVYKI
+633 KIISQGTTIYKI
-645 KKEDQKKLE
+645 KKYDQKKLE
-654 QILEFFTIRDYVKIV
+654 QILEFFTIRDYVKII

>member
-108 LDRHFNTKNLVLLFL
+108 LDRHFNAKNLVLLLL

-145 LTFVFYLIRVMVTFS
+145 LTFVFYLIRVVVTFS

-185 LPEGILGNLSW
+185 LPDFVLKNLSW
-196 NIGAILLLIELIILI
+196 SIGSIILLI
-211 EIIGA
+211 EIIGS
-216 MIYLKAKGYLAIN
+216 IFYLKVKGHLIPTS
-229 AHLIVG
+229 HLIVG
-235 IIGFLTISE
+235 IIIFLIINE
-244 LSMLVVESNVINTS
+244 ISMLVAESNVLNTS

-296 NTIVE
+296 KTIVE

-317 LINDGSRDKTEEI
+317 LINDGSQDKTEKI
-330 IRRYLG
+330 LRRYLG
-336 NTKLPLTYTKQ
+336 NTKLPLKYTKQ
-347 THHNYFQ
+347 THHNYFKA
-354 SIRHG
+354 IRHG

-394 CDGMFIGI
+394 CDGMFVGI

-425 SLIKTALGLGKN
+425 SLIKTALGLGTN

-444 WRREVFE
+444 WRREIFE

-464 AWYNAQNNLGLRVAN
+464 AWYNAENNLGLRVVN
-479 GNFVGLKYRVSKKSS
+479 GNFVGLKYRVSKK
-494 LVNNHLKQNNS
+494 VNLGDNPLKQNNS

-524 IKIPAYSTQATLYN
+524 INVPAYSTQATLYN
-538 LINRLRIASL
+538 LISRLHIASL

-559 LKEITPLVVKNIKD
+559 LKKITPLVVKNIKD

-580 LKTIVDFSNNFNPQK
+580 LKTIVDFSNNFDPQK
-595 VVKIIIHKDTKIYWG
+595 TAKIVIPKGTKIYWG
-610 TEIEEF
+610 TEIDEF
-616 NKKLSKNMLD
+616 SNKLSKNMLD

-633 KMIAQGTSVYKI
+633 KIISQGTTIYKI
-645 KKEDQKKLE
+645 KKDDQKKLE
-654 QILEFFTIRDYVKIV
+654 QILEFFTIRDYVKII

>member
-108 LDRHFNTKNLVLLFL
+108 LDRHFNAKNLVLLLL

-145 LTFVFYLIRVMVTFS
+145 LTFVFYLIRVVVTFS

-185 LPEGILGNLSW
+185 LPDFVLKNLSW
-196 NIGAILLLIELIILI
+196 SIGSIILLI
-211 EIIGA
+211 EIIGS
-216 MIYLKAKGYLAIN
+216 IFYLKVKGHLRPTS
-229 AHLIVG
+229 HLIVG
-235 IIGFLTISE
+235 IIIFLIINE
-244 LSMLVVESNVINTS
+244 ISMLVAESNVLNTS

-296 NTIVE
+296 KTIVE

-317 LINDGSRDKTEEI
+317 LINDGSQDETETI
-330 IRRYLG
+330 LRRYLG
-336 NTKLPLTYTKQ
+336 NTKLPLKYTKQ
-347 THHNYFQ
+347 THHNYFKA
-354 SIRHG
+354 IRHG

-394 CDGMFIGI
+394 CDGMFVGI

-425 SLIKTALGLGKN
+425 SLIKTALGLGTN

-444 WRREVFE
+444 WRREIFE

-464 AWYNAQNNLGLRVAN
+464 AWYNAENNLGLRVVN
-479 GNFVGLKYRVSKKSS
+479 GNFVGLKYRVSKK
-494 LVNNHLKQNNS
+494 VNLGDNPLKQNNS

-524 IKIPAYSTQATLYN
+524 INVPAYSTQATLYN
-538 LINRLRIASL
+538 LINRLHIASL

-580 LKTIVDFSNNFNPQK
+580 LKTIVDFSNNFDPQK
-595 VVKIIIHKDTKIYWG
+595 TAKIVIPKGTKIYWG
-610 TEIEEF
+610 TEFDEF
-616 NKKLSKNMLD
+616 SNKLSKNMLD

-633 KMIAQGTSVYKI
+633 KIISQGTTIYKI
-645 KKEDQKKLE
+645 KKDDQKKLE
-654 QILEFFTIRDYVKIV
+654 QILEFFTIRDYVKII

>member
-51 SIPIEDLD
+51 SIPLEDLD

-108 LDRHFNTKNLVLLFL
+108 LDRHFNAKNLVLLLL

-145 LTFVFYLIRVMVTFS
+145 LTFVFYLIRVVVTFS

-185 LPEGILGNLSW
+185 VPDFVFKNLSW
-196 NIGAILLLIELIILI
+196 SIGSVILLI
-211 EIIGA
+211 EIIGS
-216 MIYLKAKGYLAIN
+216 IFYLKVKGHLRPTS
-229 AHLIVG
+229 HLIVG
-235 IIGFLTISE
+235 IIIFLIINE
-244 LSMLVVESNVINTS
+244 ISMLVAESNVLNTS

-277 SLGKKQVKI
+277 NLGKKQVKI

-296 NTIVE
+296 KTIVE

-317 LINDGSRDKTEEI
+317 LINDGSQDETEEI
-330 IRRYLG
+330 LRRYLG
-336 NTKLPLTYTKQ
+336 NTKLPLKYTKQ
-347 THHNYFQ
+347 THHNYFKA
-354 SIRHG
+354 IRHG

-394 CDGMFIGI
+394 CDGMFVGI

-444 WRREVFE
+444 WRREIFE

-464 AWYNAQNNLGLRVAN
+464 VWYNAENNLGLRVVN
-479 GNFVGLKYRVSKKSS
+479 GNFVGLKYRVSKK
-494 LVNNHLKQNNS
+494 VNLGDNSLKQNNS

-524 IKIPAYSTQATLYN
+524 INVPAYSTQATLYD
-538 LINRLRIASL
+538 LINRLHIASL

-559 LKEITPLVVKNIKD
+559 LKEITPLVTKNIKN
-573 SELDNVY
+573 SELNNIY
-580 LKTIVDFSNNFNPQK
+580 LKTIVDFSNNFDPQK
-595 VVKIIIHKDTKIYWG
+595 TTKIVIPKGTKIYWG
-610 TEIEEF
+610 TEIDEF
-616 NKKLSKNMLD
+616 SNKLSKNMLD

-633 KMIAQGTSVYKI
+633 KIISQGTTIYKI
-645 KKEDQKKLE
+645 KKDDQKKLE
-654 QILEFFTIRDYVKIV
+654 QILDFFTIRDYVRII

>member
-51 SIPIEDLD
+51 SIPLEDLD

-81 NLDIFPLSEIG
+81 NLDIFPLSKIG

-108 LDRHFNTKNLVLLFL
+108 LDRHFNAKNLVLLLL

-185 LPEGILGNLSW
+185 FPEGILGNLSW
-196 NIGAILLLIELIILI
+196 NIGAIILLI
-211 EIIGA
+211 EIIGS
-216 MIYLKAKGYLAIN
+216 IFYLKVKGHLRPTS
-229 AHLIVG
+229 HLIVG
-235 IIGFLTISE
+235 IIIFLIINE
-244 LSMLVVESNVINTS
+244 ISMLVAESNMLNTS

-296 NTIVE
+296 KTIVE

-317 LINDGSRDKTEEI
+317 LINDGSQDKTEEI
-330 IRRYLG
+330 LRRYLG
-336 NTKLPLTYTKQ
+336 NTKLPLKYIKQ
-347 THHNYFQ
+347 THHNYFKA
-354 SIRHG
+354 IRHG

-394 CDGMFIGI
+394 CDGMFVGI

-444 WRREVFE
+444 WRREIFE
-451 TSVYE
+451 TSIYE

-464 AWYNAQNNLGLRVAN
+464 VWYNAENNLGLRVVN
-479 GNFVGLKYRVSKKSS
+479 GNFVGLKYRVSKK
-494 LVNNHLKQNNS
+494 VNLGDNSLKQNNS

-524 IKIPAYSTQATLYN
+524 INVPAYSTQATLYN
-538 LINRLRIASL
+538 LINRLHIASL

-580 LKTIVDFSNNFNPQK
+580 LKTIVDFSNNFDPQK
-595 VVKIIIHKDTKIYWG
+595 TAKIVIPKGTKIYWG
-610 TEIEEF
+610 TEIDEF
-616 NKKLSKNMLD
+616 SNKLSKNMLD
-626 QFYYDLM
+626 QFYYDFM
-633 KMIAQGTSVYKI
+633 KIIGQGTTIYEI
-645 KKEDQKKLE
+645 KKDDQKKLE
-654 QILEFFTIRDYVKIV
+654 QILDFFTIRDYVRII

>member
-108 LDRHFNTKNLVLLFL
+108 LDRHFNAKNLVLLLL

-145 LTFVFYLIRVMVTFS
+145 LTFVFYLIRVVVTFS

-185 LPEGILGNLSW
+185 LPDFVLKNLSW
-196 NIGAILLLIELIILI
+196 SIGSIILLI
-211 EIIGA
+211 EIIGS
-216 MIYLKAKGYLAIN
+216 IFYLKVKDHLRPTS
-229 AHLIVG
+229 HLIVG
-235 IIGFLTISE
+235 IIIFLIINE
-244 LSMLVVESNVINTS
+244 ISMLVAESNVLNTS

-296 NTIVE
+296 KTIVE

-317 LINDGSRDKTEEI
+317 LINDGSQDGTEEI
-330 IRRYLG
+330 LRRYLG
-336 NTKLPLTYTKQ
+336 NTKLPLKYTKQ
-347 THHNYFQ
+347 THHNYFKA
-354 SIRHG
+354 IRHG

-394 CDGMFIGI
+394 CDGMFVGI

-425 SLIKTALGLGKN
+425 SLIKTALGLGTN

-444 WRREVFE
+444 WRREIFE

-464 AWYNAQNNLGLRVAN
+464 AWYNAENNLGLRVVN
-479 GNFVGLKYRVSKKSS
+479 GNFVGLKYRVSKK
-494 LVNNHLKQNNS
+494 VNLGDNPLKQNNS

-524 IKIPAYSTQATLYN
+524 INVPAYSTQATLYN
-538 LINRLRIASL
+538 LINRLHIASL

-580 LKTIVDFSNNFNPQK
+580 LKTIVDFSNNFDPQK
-595 VVKIIIHKDTKIYWG
+595 TAKIVIPKGTKIYWG
-610 TEIEEF
+610 TGIDEF
-616 NKKLSKNMLD
+616 SNKLSKNTLE
-626 QFYYDLM
+626 QFYYDLI
-633 KMIAQGTSVYKI
+633 KIISQGTTIYKI
-645 KKEDQKKLE
+645 KKDDQKKLE
-654 QILEFFTIRDYVKIV
+654 QILEFFTIRDYVKII

>member
-25 SNIWKGDNGFFIV
+25 NNIWKGDNGFFIV
-38 SAAYGLILLLLAL
+38 SAAYGLVLLLLAL

-108 LDRHFNTKNLVLLFL
+108 LDRHFNAKNLVLLLL

-145 LTFVFYLIRVMVTFS
+145 LTFVFYLIRVVVTFS

-185 LPEGILGNLSW
+185 LPDFVLKNLSW
-196 NIGAILLLIELIILI
+196 SIGSIILLI
-211 EIIGA
+211 EIIGS
-216 MIYLKAKGYLAIN
+216 IFYLKVKDHLRPTS
-229 AHLIVG
+229 HLIVG
-235 IIGFLTISE
+235 IIIFLIINE
-244 LSMLVVESNVINTS
+244 ISMLVAESNVLNTS

-296 NTIVE
+296 KTIVE

-317 LINDGSRDKTEEI
+317 LINDGSQDETETI
-330 IRRYLG
+330 LRRYLG
-336 NTKLPLTYTKQ
+336 NTKLPLKYTKQ
-347 THHNYFQ
+347 THHNYFKA
-354 SIRHG
+354 IRHG

-394 CDGMFIGI
+394 CDGMFVGI

-425 SLIKTALGLGKN
+425 SLIKTALGLGTN

-444 WRREVFE
+444 WRREIFE

-464 AWYNAQNNLGLRVAN
+464 AWYNAENNLGLRVVN
-479 GNFVGLKYRVSKKSS
+479 GNFVGLKYRVSKK
-494 LVNNHLKQNNS
+494 VNLGDNPLKQNNS

-524 IKIPAYSTQATLYN
+524 INVPAYSTQATLYN
-538 LINRLRIASL
+538 LINRLNIASL

-559 LKEITPLVVKNIKD
+559 LKKITPLVVKNIKD

-580 LKTIVDFSNNFNPQK
+580 LKTIVDFSNNFDPQK
-595 VVKIIIHKDTKIYWG
+595 TAKIVIPKGTKIYWG
-610 TEIEEF
+610 TGIDEF
-616 NKKLSKNMLD
+616 SNKLSKNTLE
-626 QFYYDLM
+626 QFYYDLI
-633 KMIAQGTSVYKI
+633 KIISQGTTIYKI
-645 KKEDQKKLE
+645 KKDDQKKLE
-654 QILEFFTIRDYVKIV
+654 QILEFFTIRDYVKII

>member
-108 LDRHFNTKNLVLLFL
+108 LDRHFNAKNLVLLLL

-145 LTFVFYLIRVMVTFS
+145 LTFVFYLIRVVVTFS

-185 LPEGILGNLSW
+185 LPDFVLKNLSW
-196 NIGAILLLIELIILI
+196 SIGSIILLI
-211 EIIGA
+211 EIIGS
-216 MIYLKAKGYLAIN
+216 IFYLKVKDHLRPTS
-229 AHLIVG
+229 HLIVG
-235 IIGFLTISE
+235 IIIFLIVNE
-244 LSMLVVESNVINTS
+244 ISMLVAESNVLNTS

-296 NTIVE
+296 KTIVE

-317 LINDGSRDKTEEI
+317 LINDGSQDKTEKI
-330 IRRYLG
+330 LRRYLG
-336 NTKLPLTYTKQ
+336 NTKLPLKYTKQ
-347 THHNYFQ
+347 THHNYFKA
-354 SIRHG
+354 IRHG

-394 CDGMFIGI
+394 CDGMFVGI

-425 SLIKTALGLGKN
+425 SLIKTALGLGTN

-444 WRREVFE
+444 WRREIFE

-464 AWYNAQNNLGLRVAN
+464 AWYNAENNLGLRVVN
-479 GNFVGLKYRVSKKSS
+479 GNFVGLKYRVSKK
-494 LVNNHLKQNNS
+494 VNLGDNPLKQNNS

-524 IKIPAYSTQATLYN
+524 INVPAYSTQATLYN
-538 LINRLRIASL
+538 LISRLHIASL

-559 LKEITPLVVKNIKD
+559 LKKITPLVVKNIKD

-580 LKTIVDFSNNFNPQK
+580 LKTIVDFSNNFDPQK
-595 VVKIIIHKDTKIYWG
+595 TAKIVIPKGTKIYWG
-610 TEIEEF
+610 TEIDEF
-616 NKKLSKNMLD
+616 SNKLSKNMLD

-633 KMIAQGTSVYKI
+633 KIISQGTTIYKI
-645 KKEDQKKLE
+645 KKYDQKKLE
-654 QILEFFTIRDYVKIV
+654 QILEFFTIRDYVKII

>member
-25 SNIWKGDNGFFIV
+25 NNIWKGDNGFFIV
-38 SAAYGLILLLLAL
+38 SAAYGLVLLLLAL

-108 LDRHFNTKNLVLLFL
+108 LDRHFNAKNLVLLLL

-145 LTFVFYLIRVMVTFS
+145 LTFVFYLIRVVVTFS

-185 LPEGILGNLSW
+185 LPDFVLKNLSW
-196 NIGAILLLIELIILI
+196 SIGSIILLI
-211 EIIGA
+211 EIIGS
-216 MIYLKAKGYLAIN
+216 IFYLKVKGHLIPTS
-229 AHLIVG
+229 HLIVG
-235 IIGFLTISE
+235 IIIFLIINE
-244 LSMLVVESNVINTS
+244 ISMLVAESNVLNTS

-296 NTIVE
+296 RTIVE

-317 LINDGSRDKTEEI
+317 LINDGSQDETEEI
-330 IRRYLG
+330 LRRYLG
-336 NTKLPLTYTKQ
+336 NTKLPLKYTKQ
-347 THHNYFQ
+347 THHNYFKA
-354 SIRHG
+354 IRHG

-394 CDGMFIGI
+394 CDGMFVGI

-425 SLIKTALGLGKN
+425 SLIKTALGLGTN

-444 WRREVFE
+444 WRREIFE

-464 AWYNAQNNLGLRVAN
+464 AWYNAENNLGLRVVN
-479 GNFVGLKYRVSKKSS
+479 GNFVGLKYRVSKK
-494 LVNNHLKQNNS
+494 VNLGDNPLKQNNS

-524 IKIPAYSTQATLYN
+524 INVPAYSTQATLYN
-538 LINRLRIASL
+538 LINRLHIASL

-580 LKTIVDFSNNFNPQK
+580 LKTIVDFSNNFDPQK
-595 VVKIIIHKDTKIYWG
+595 TAKIVIPKGTKIYWG
-610 TEIEEF
+610 TGIDEF
-616 NKKLSKNMLD
+616 SNKLSKNTLE
-626 QFYYDLM
+626 QFYYDLI
-633 KMIAQGTSVYKI
+633 KIISQGTTIYKI
-645 KKEDQKKLE
+645 KKDDQKKLE
-654 QILEFFTIRDYVKIV
+654 QILEFFTIRDYVKII

>member
-51 SIPIEDLD
+51 SIPLEDLD

-108 LDRHFNTKNLVLLFL
+108 LDRHFNAKNLVLLLL

-145 LTFVFYLIRVMVTFS
+145 LTFVFYLIRVVVTFS

-185 LPEGILGNLSW
+185 LPDFVLKNLSW
-196 NIGAILLLIELIILI
+196 SIGSIILLI
-211 EIIGA
+211 EIIGS
-216 MIYLKAKGYLAIN
+216 IFYLKVKGHLRPTS
-229 AHLIVG
+229 HLIVG
-235 IIGFLTISE
+235 IIIFLIINE
-244 LSMLVVESNVINTS
+244 ISMLVAESNVLNTS

-296 NTIVE
+296 KTIVE

-317 LINDGSRDKTEEI
+317 LINDGSQDETEEI
-330 IRRYLG
+330 LRRYLG
-336 NTKLPLTYTKQ
+336 NTKLSLKYTKQ
-347 THHNYFQ
+347 THHNYFKA
-354 SIRHG
+354 IRHG

-394 CDGMFIGI
+394 CDGMFVGI

-444 WRREVFE
+444 WRREIFE

-464 AWYNAQNNLGLRVAN
+464 VWYNAENNLGLRVVN
-479 GNFVGLKYRVSKKSS
+479 GNFVGLKYRVSKKAN
-494 LVNNHLKQNNS
+494 LGDNPLKQNNS

-524 IKIPAYSTQATLYN
+524 INVPAYSTQATLYN
-538 LINRLRIASL
+538 LINRLHIASL

-580 LKTIVDFSNNFNPQK
+580 LKTIVDFSNNFDPQK
-595 VVKIIIHKDTKIYWG
+595 TTKIVIPKGTKIYWG
-610 TEIEEF
+610 TEIDEF
-616 NKKLSKNMLD
+616 SNKLSKNMLD

-633 KMIAQGTSVYKI
+633 KIISQGTTIYKI
-645 KKEDQKKLE
+645 KKDDQKKLE
-654 QILEFFTIRDYVKIV
+654 QILDFFTIRDYVRII

>member
-108 LDRHFNTKNLVLLFL
+108 LDRHFNAKNLVLLLL

-145 LTFVFYLIRVMVTFS
+145 LTFVFYLIRVVVTFS

-185 LPEGILGNLSW
+185 LPDFVLKNLSW
-196 NIGAILLLIELIILI
+196 SIGSIILLI
-211 EIIGA
+211 EIIGS
-216 MIYLKAKGYLAIN
+216 IFYLKVKGHLIPTS
-229 AHLIVG
+229 HLIVG
-235 IIGFLTISE
+235 IIIFLIINE
-244 LSMLVVESNVINTS
+244 ISMLVAESNVLNTS

-296 NTIVE
+296 KTIVE

-317 LINDGSRDKTEEI
+317 LINDGSQDETEKI
-330 IRRYLG
+330 LRRYLG
-336 NTKLPLTYTKQ
+336 NTKLPLKYTKQ
-347 THHNYFQ
+347 THHNYFKA
-354 SIRHG
+354 IRHG

-394 CDGMFIGI
+394 CDGMFVGI

-425 SLIKTALGLGKN
+425 SLIKTALGLGTN

-444 WRREVFE
+444 WRREIFE

-464 AWYNAQNNLGLRVAN
+464 AWYNAENNLGLRVVN
-479 GNFVGLKYRVSKKSS
+479 GNFVGLKYRVSKK
-494 LVNNHLKQNNS
+494 VNLGDNPLKQNNS

-524 IKIPAYSTQATLYN
+524 INVPAYSTQATLYN
-538 LINRLRIASL
+538 LINRLHIASL

-559 LKEITPLVVKNIKD
+559 LKKITPLVVKNIKD

-580 LKTIVDFSNNFNPQK
+580 LKTIVDFSNNFDPQK
-595 VVKIIIHKDTKIYWG
+595 TAKIVIPKGTKIYWG
-610 TEIEEF
+610 TEFDEF
-616 NKKLSKNMLD
+616 SNKLSKNMLD

-633 KMIAQGTSVYKI
+633 KIISQGTTIYKI
-645 KKEDQKKLE
+645 KKDDQKKLE
-654 QILEFFTIRDYVKIV
+654 QILEFFTIRDYVKII

>member
-25 SNIWKGDNGFFIV
+25 NNIWKGDNGFFIV
-38 SAAYGLILLLLAL
+38 SAAYGLVLLLLAL

-108 LDRHFNTKNLVLLFL
+108 LDRHFNAKNLVLLLL

-145 LTFVFYLIRVMVTFS
+145 LTFVFYLIRVVVTFS

-185 LPEGILGNLSW
+185 LPDFVLKNLSW
-196 NIGAILLLIELIILI
+196 SIGSIILLI
-211 EIIGA
+211 EIIGS
-216 MIYLKAKGYLAIN
+216 IFYLKVKGHLIPTS
-229 AHLIVG
+229 HLIVG
-235 IIGFLTISE
+235 IIIFLIINE
-244 LSMLVVESNVINTS
+244 ISMLVAESNVLNTS

-296 NTIVE
+296 KTIVE

-317 LINDGSRDKTEEI
+317 LINDGSQDETETI
-330 IRRYLG
+330 LRRYLG
-336 NTKLPLTYTKQ
+336 NTKLPLKYTKQ
-347 THHNYFQ
+347 THHNYFKA
-354 SIRHG
+354 IRHG

-394 CDGMFIGI
+394 CDGMFVGI

-425 SLIKTALGLGKN
+425 SLIKTALGLGTN

-444 WRREVFE
+444 WRREIFE

-464 AWYNAQNNLGLRVAN
+464 AWYNAENNLGLRVVN
-479 GNFVGLKYRVSKKSS
+479 GNFVGLKYRVSKK
-494 LVNNHLKQNNS
+494 VNLGDNPLKQNNS

-524 IKIPAYSTQATLYN
+524 INVPAYSTQATLYN
-538 LINRLRIASL
+538 LISRLHIASL

-559 LKEITPLVVKNIKD
+559 LKKITPLVVKNIKD

-580 LKTIVDFSNNFNPQK
+580 LKTIVDFSNNFDPQK
-595 VVKIIIHKDTKIYWG
+595 TAKIVIPKGTKIYWG
-610 TEIEEF
+610 TEFDEF
-616 NKKLSKNMLD
+616 SNKLSKNTLE
-626 QFYYDLM
+626 QFYYDLI
-633 KMIAQGTSVYKI
+633 KIISQGTTIYKI
-645 KKEDQKKLE
+645 KKDDQKKLE
-654 QILEFFTIRDYVKIV
+654 QILEFFTIRDYVKII

>member
-1 MENYHKSKIL
+1 MENYHKSNIL

-38 SAAYGLILLLLAL
+38 SAAYGLVLILLAL

-108 LDRHFNTKNLVLLFL
+108 LDRHFNAKNLVLLLL

-145 LTFVFYLIRVMVTFS
+145 LTFVFYLIRVVVTFS

-185 LPEGILGNLSW
+185 LPDFVLKNLSW
-196 NIGAILLLIELIILI
+196 SIGSIILLI
-211 EIIGA
+211 EIIGS
-216 MIYLKAKGYLAIN
+216 IFYLKVKGHLRPTS
-229 AHLIVG
+229 HLIVG
-235 IIGFLTISE
+235 IIIFLIVNE
-244 LSMLVVESNVINTS
+244 ISMLVAESNVLNTS

-296 NTIVE
+296 KTIVE

-317 LINDGSRDKTEEI
+317 LINDGSQDETEKI
-330 IRRYLG
+330 LRRYLG
-336 NTKLPLTYTKQ
+336 NTKLPLKYTKQ
-347 THHNYFQ
+347 THHNYFKA
-354 SIRHG
+354 IRHG

-394 CDGMFIGI
+394 CDGMFVGI

-425 SLIKTALGLGKN
+425 SLIKTALGLGTN

-444 WRREVFE
+444 WRREIFE

-464 AWYNAQNNLGLRVAN
+464 AWYNAENNLGLRVVN
-479 GNFVGLKYRVSKKSS
+479 GNFVGLKYRVSKK
-494 LVNNHLKQNNS
+494 VNLGDNPLKQNNS

-524 IKIPAYSTQATLYN
+524 INVPAYSTQATLYN
-538 LINRLRIASL
+538 LISRLHIASL

-559 LKEITPLVVKNIKD
+559 LKKITPLVVKNIKD

-580 LKTIVDFSNNFNPQK
+580 LKTIVDFSNNFDPQK
-595 VVKIIIHKDTKIYWG
+595 TAKIVIPKGTKIYWG
-610 TEIEEF
+610 TEFDEF
-616 NKKLSKNMLD
+616 SNKLSKNMLD

-633 KMIAQGTSVYKI
+633 KIISQGTTIYKI
-645 KKEDQKKLE
+645 KKDDQKKLE
-654 QILEFFTIRDYVKIV
+654 QILEFFTIRDYVKII